1 MTDYRSWAAG
11 ELDLEA
17 GVTLL
22 VGANAQGKTNLVEAI
37 VRAATGASHRVASDQ
52 ALVRVGADMAV
63 VRLAARNDDGRLRR
77 LDVEVAPGART
88 RTRVDGADVR
98 RASDATGVIKLVMFS
113 PEDVAIVRGDPEGR
127 RRFLDDVLTQR
138 RPAYGATRSD
148 YDRVLRQRNLL
159 LKQLRGMSDAAESA
173 AEVTLD
179 SWTRQL
185 VTLGA
190 TVLAA
195 RLAAVHTL
203 APRVDEVY
211 RRVAD
216 RPEPVVMTHRASTG
230 VATPAEAGAGVPDP
244 GPLAEQLWDALAKRA
259 DEERQRGVTLVGPHR
274 DDVDIDIG
282 GLPSRTHASQGEA
295 WSLALALKVA
305 THDVVAEVGDRP
317 IVILDDVFSELDTTR
332 RQRLAE
338 ACEDFEQVVVT
349 AAVES
354 DVPITGR
361 IVDVTMRDRVSSL
374 APRTEV
380 GAAPAAAS
388 GVGPGAGPEVGS

>member
-1 MTDYRSWAAG
+1 
-11 ELDLEA
+11 
-17 GVTLL
+17 
-22 VGANAQGKTNLVEAI
+22 
-37 VRAATGASHRVASDQ
+37 
-52 ALVRVGADMAV
+52 
-63 VRLAARNDDGRLRR
+63 
-77 LDVEVAPGART
+77 
-88 RTRVDGADVR
+88 
-98 RASDATGVIKLVMFS
+98 MFS
-113 PEDVAIVRGDPEGR
+113 PEDVAIVRGDPDGR
-127 RRFLDDVLTQR
+127 RRFLDDLLTQR

-159 LKQLRGMSDAAESA
+159 LKQLRGMSGSAAAAAEA
-173 AEVTLD
+173 TLE

-216 RPEPVVMTHRASTG
+216 RPEAVVLTHQASTG
-230 VATPAEAGAGVPDP
+230 VATVGQPGAGVPDP
-244 GPLAEQLWDALAKRA
+244 GPLAEQLWEAITSRA
-259 DEERQRGVTLVGPHR
+259 DEERARGVTLVGPHR
-274 DDVDIDIG
+274 DDVDMAIG
-282 GLPSRTHASQGEA
+282 GMPARTHASQGEA

-317 IVILDDVFSELDTTR
+317 IVVLDDVFSELDLVR

-338 ACEDFEQVVVT
+338 ACQDFEQVVVT
-349 AAVES
+349 AAVEG

-361 IVDVTMRDRVSSL
+361 IVDIEIRDGVSRVS
-374 APRTEV
+374 PRTEV
-380 GAAPAAAS
+380 GR
-388 GVGPGAGPEVGS
+388 